1 MTGGA
6 RRASIEPLGPRPLA
20 REAATQQTRAMTMP
34 TPDDDREAEALGSDT
49 APPGDPDSQGGTDD
63 GVAGPSYP
71 PAGTEP
77 DAS

>member
-1 MTGGA
+1 
-6 RRASIEPLGPRPLA
+6 
-20 REAATQQTRAMTMP
+20 MTMP
-34 TPDDDREAEALGSDT
+34 TPDDDERDAQPLGGTSAASGDAE
-49 APPGDPDSQGGTDD
+49 SQGGTSD